1 MKGSCL
7 INKCFYSVLLSSLFI
22 FLSGC
27 TITREA
33 TLTDAQIKGAVNLP
47 PLHLAEK
54 TEAGNVKISSRI
66 NYTPVGTIRD
76 NVKPDAYINKQAG
89 SGKSSDS
96 DLKLSKTANAQQ
108 AIYGKES
115 NLEWEIPEVNGG
127 VDLEIFVWSSFALT
141 GSLNFASGG
150 ASGSVGFAL
159 QSVPNEL
166 GVRLDAGLLFNH
178 FSYNV
183 YATVEERE
191 ESIFGSSSQTYYF
204 HDIGSSRSTNFY
216 INLTFN
222 SVSRQNLFGGALS
235 LGYFRQT
242 VLDYNPLNLDDGS
255 YILIP
260 LPVVINNDTRLEA
273 TAGYFNI
280 FPAVFFN
287 ITENVR
293 LITGG
298 RVLIEMEMG
307 DGDVNFWP
315 SVQMEFAL

>member
-1 MKGSCL
+1 MNSSCL
-7 INKCFYSVLLSSLFI
+7 INKCFYAVLLSSLFI

-27 TITREA
+27 TVTREA

-54 TEAGNVKISSRI
+54 TEAGKFKISSHI

-76 NVKPDAYINKQAG
+76 NVKPDAYINKPAG
-89 SGKSSDS
+89 SGKSTNS
-96 DLKLSKTANAQQ
+96 DLTLSKTVNMQQ

-115 NLEWEIPEVNGG
+115 NLKWEIPEVNGG
-127 VDLEIFVWSSFALT
+127 VDLEVFVWRSFALT

-150 ASGSVGFAL
+150 AMGSVGVAL
-159 QSVPNEL
+159 QSITDEL
-166 GVRLDAGLLFNH
+166 GARLDAGLLFNH

-191 ESIFGSSSQTYYF
+191 ENIFGSSSQTYYF
-204 HDIGSSRSTNFY
+204 HDIGSSNSTNFY
-216 INLTFN
+216 FNLTFN
-222 SVSRQNLFGGALS
+222 SVSRQSLLGGALS

-242 VLDYNPLNLDDGS
+242 VLDYNPLNLDDGY

-260 LPVVINNDTRLEA
+260 LPVVINNDTRIEA

-298 RVLIEMEMG
+298 RVLIEIEMG
-307 DGDVNFWP
+307 DNEVNFWP